1 MRKHK
6 WLAAVL
12 AVTLT
17 ASSFGILPAS
27 AGGTRVSVHDPSI
40 IQDGE
45 TYYVFG
51 SHIDAAKSTDLI
63 NWKTFTNGYKTP
75 GNVEFGDLSQNLA
88 KAFAW
93 AGEDLGDCKG
103 GFAVWAPHVIWNP
116 QFRNADGSQGAYV
129 MYFCTSSDYRTS
141 VIAYATSK
149 KIEGPYQFVDTLIYS
164 GFTDTD
170 VKWEGTNRSRRYNN
184 TNIDELIA
192 SGEVT
197 YNEGWFNKHL
207 FNNQMYPNAIDPTI
221 YTDTNGKMYMTYG
234 SWSGGIFTLEIDP
247 KTGRCI
253 HPKTGKTEDGRMV
266 DSYFGTK
273 IAGGYGKSGEGPFIE
288 YNAETGYYY
297 LWTVY
302 GGLFSDGGYNMRVS
316 RSKSPLGPFT
326 DPAGNA
332 AVLPA
337 NPNLD
342 AVGLKV
348 MGNYKFSWLDK
359 AYMACG
365 HNSVLFDERTREW
378 YLVYH
383 ARFDDGSEYH
393 EVRVHQMWFNEDGWP
408 VVSPFEF
415 AGDYLKS
422 EGYPDNDIVGEYEFI
437 NHGNAT
443 DGKIISSQ
451 KIKLNADGTISGA
464 VTGTWKQD
472 VRSAQATFLLGG
484 KIYNGYFLAAKNEQ
498 GRKVMSFTAVGTNNQ
513 TVWGAKNDSFS
524 GKRRDTRYDY
534 TDLKQELVFNWDS
547 VGKPGESITIGD
559 TDLLSGVSYYITN
572 VNSSKSL
579 DLPDGKTDENTNI
592 QQWEING
599 SFAQQFRL
607 IADKDGWCRIASLGD
622 ESMVIT
628 VTGAEDGANAELQ
641 TWTGKDSQKFK
652 VVQKDSYYAFLS
664 KCTDAKSA
672 LDVFEWSM
680 DNGANIAQYPYKEF
694 PCQLFRVKPVYPKLT
709 PGNYR
714 VTDKMTGNVEYL
726 KVISGSD
733 STGLE
738 YTIAADAMRCS
749 KNGTYTYEH
758 LGSDQQLI
766 FEPVATLPEPATEP
780 PTEPTTEP
788 PTDPQPGTL
797 WGDVNASGEFELTD
811 IVAFT
816 KYLHGLE
823 IPAAV
828 QAGDMNRDGELDV
841 FDLGLMK
848 RILLAGNN

>member
-12 AVTLT
+12 AATLT

-27 AGGTRVSVHDPSI
+27 AEGTRVSVHDPSI

-63 NWKTFTNGYKTP
+63 NWETFTNGYKTP
-75 GNVEFGDLSQNLA
+75 GNVEFGDLSKNLA

-103 GFAVWAPHVIWNP
+103 GFAVWAPDVIWNP
-116 QFRNADGSQGAYV
+116 QFQNADGSKGAYV

-149 KIEGPYQFVDTLIYS
+149 NIEGPYTFVDTLIYS
-164 GFTDTD
+164 GFSDTD
-170 VKWEGTNRSRRYNN
+170 VKWEGTNRSRRYTN
-184 TNIDELIA
+184 TNIDELIE

-197 YNEGWFNKHL
+197 FNEGWFNKHL
-207 FNNQMYPNAIDPTI
+207 FNNQMYPNAIDPNI
-221 YTDTNGKMYMTYG
+221 YTDTEGRMYMTYG

-253 HPKTGKTEDGRMV
+253 HPKTGKTADGRMV

-316 RSKSPLGPFT
+316 RSKSPTGPFT

-342 AVGLKV
+342 SVGLKV

-415 AGDYLKS
+415 AGDYLQS
-422 EGYPDNDIVGEYEFI
+422 GGYPDNDIVGEYEFI

-513 TVWGAKNDSFS
+513 TVWGAKNDTCS
-524 GKRRDTRYDY
+524 GKIRVTMYDY

-547 VGKPGESITIGD
+547 VGEPGESITIGD

-607 IADKDGWCRIASLGD
+607 IADKDGWCRIASIGD
-622 ESMVIT
+622 ESKVIT
-628 VTGAEDGANAELQ
+628 VTSAEDGANAELQ

-758 LGSDQQLI
+758 LGTDQQLI
-766 FEPVATLPEPATEP
+766 FEPIATLPELPTEP

-823 IPAAV
+823 IPEAV
-828 QAGDMNRDGELDV
+828 QAGDLNKDGELDV